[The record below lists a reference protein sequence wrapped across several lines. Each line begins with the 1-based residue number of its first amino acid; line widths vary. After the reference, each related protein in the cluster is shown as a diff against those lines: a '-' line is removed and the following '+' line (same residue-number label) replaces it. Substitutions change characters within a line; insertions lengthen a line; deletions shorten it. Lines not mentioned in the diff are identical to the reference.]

1 VNDRE
6 PGALPG
12 PGDSAQAAAN
22 AGPQPTVVDAN
33 GPSTAGPS
41 TAGLSTAGPS
51 TAGPSTANARR
62 KLGQSFTT
70 RAVGIAGV
78 AALVVVGSIV
88 GSAVLSS
95 AGSSPRSA
103 NIRTVLTA
111 SHDASA
117 TSPATITVTGNGEV
131 EGTPDTATFDIGVS
145 TTAHTA
151 VEALEENN
159 AQVAT
164 LEQSLEQSGV
174 QLKDMQTSY
183 LNLSANTNSRGK
195 VRSFSADDELTVTM
209 NDLSNLG
216 QALDAA
222 VTATG
227 NGVTLDGIS
236 FSISNKSALLA
247 AARAQ
252 AMQAANTEATQ
263 VAAGGG
269 LTLGPIVS
277 ITDQENAGQYVYY
290 NVNAAVPVATGTAVP
305 VQPGQQQISVQVTV
319 VYQLVASS

>member
-1 VNDRE
+1 VNEDRVNDRE

-33 GPSTAGPS
+33 GPC
-41 TAGLSTAGPS
+41 TAGPS
-51 TAGPSTANARR
+51 TAGPSAANARR

-117 TSPATITVTGNGEV
+117 TSPATITVTGSGEV

-174 QLKDMQTSY
+174 QLKDMQTSW

-195 VRSFSADDELTVTM
+195 VKNFTADDELTVTM
-209 NDLSNLG
+209 NNLSNLG
-216 QALDAA
+216 AALDAA

-236 FSISNKSALLA
+236 FSISNQSALLG

-290 NVNAAVPVATGTAVP
+290 SQLNTAAPVAGTAVP

>member
-1 VNDRE
+1 VNEDRVNGLE
-6 PGALPG
+6 PGVLSG
-12 PGDSAQAAAN
+12 QGDPAQASLS
-22 AGPQPTVVDAN
+22 AGPEQTVSGA
-33 GPSTAGPS
+33 STSSLSSPVGVHERRPGFTARAAGI
-41 TAGLSTAGPS
+41 
-51 TAGPSTANARR
+51 
-62 KLGQSFTT
+62 
-70 RAVGIAGV
+70 VGV

-88 GSAVLSS
+88 GAAALSS
-95 AGSSPRSA
+95 ASSSPRSTNLKA
-103 NIRTVLTA
+103 VLTT
-111 SHDASA
+111 SHDASTA
-117 TSPATITVTGNGEV
+117 SPPTITVTGSGVV
-131 EGTPDTATFDIGVS
+131 EGTPDTATFDVGVV
-145 TTAHTA
+145 TTSPTA
-151 VEALEENN
+151 VEALEQNN

-183 LNLSANTNSRGK
+183 LNLSANTNSKGK
-195 VRSFSADDELTVTM
+195 VRNFTAEDDLSVTM

-227 NGVTLDGIS
+227 NGVTLSGIS
-236 FSISNKSALLA
+236 FSISNQSALLA
-247 AARAQ
+247 SARAQ

-290 NVNAAVPVATGTAVP
+290 NLNAAAPVATGVP
-305 VQPGQQQISVQVTV
+305 VQAGQQQISVQVTV

>member
-1 VNDRE
+1 MNEDRVNDRE
-6 PGALPG
+6 PGVLPG
-12 PGDSAQAAAN
+12 PGDSAQESPN
-22 AGPQPTVVDAN
+22 AGLQPTVVDAG
-33 GPSTAGPS
+33 GPTSAGAPA
-41 TAGLSTAGPS
+41 AGA
-51 TAGPSTANARR
+51 AR
-62 KLGQSFTT
+62 KPGQGFTV
-70 RAVGIAGV
+70 RAVGIVGV
-78 AALVVVGSIV
+78 AALVVVGSV
-88 GSAVLSS
+88 LGAAALSS
-95 AGSSPRSA
+95 AGSSPRPA
-103 NIRTVLTA
+103 NLKTVLTA
-111 SHDASA
+111 SHAAPA
-117 TSPATITVTGNGEV
+117 TSAATITVTGNGEV
-131 EGTPDTATFDIGVS
+131 EGTPDTATFNIGVS

-151 VEALEENN
+151 VEALEGNN
-159 AQVAT
+159 TQVAT

-174 QLKDMQTSY
+174 QLKDMQTSW

-195 VRSFSADDELTVTM
+195 VKNFTADDELTVTM
-209 NDLSNLG
+209 NNLSNLG
-216 QALDAA
+216 AALDAA

-236 FSISNKSALLA
+236 FSISNQSALLG

-290 NVNAAVPVATGTAVP
+290 SQLNTAAPVAGTAVP

>member
-1 VNDRE
+1 MNEDRVNDRE

-12 PGDSAQAAAN
+12 PGDSAHAAASV
-22 AGPQPTVVDAN
+22 GPQPTVVDAN

-41 TAGLSTAGPS
+41 A
-51 TAGPSTANARR
+51 ANARR

-151 VEALEENN
+151 VEALEQNN

-236 FSISNKSALLA
+236 FSISNQSALLA

-263 VAAGGG
+263 VAAGGDWRSARSSRS
-269 LTLGPIVS
+269 PIRRTPANTCPTTS
-277 ITDQENAGQYVYY
+277 TRPYRWRPGRS
-290 NVNAAVPVATGTAVP
+290 VP

>member
-1 VNDRE
+1 
-6 PGALPG
+6 
-12 PGDSAQAAAN
+12 
-22 AGPQPTVVDAN
+22 
-33 GPSTAGPS
+33 
-41 TAGLSTAGPS
+41 
-51 TAGPSTANARR
+51 
-62 KLGQSFTT
+62 
-70 RAVGIAGV
+70 
-78 AALVVVGSIV
+78 LVVVGSLV

-95 AGSSPRSA
+95 SGSSPRSA

-111 SHDASA
+111 SHDATS

-131 EGTPDTATFDIGVS
+131 EGTPDTATFNIGVN

-151 VEALEENN
+151 VEALEGNN

-195 VRSFSADDELTVTM
+195 VKSFSADDELTVTM
-209 NDLSNLG
+209 NDLSSLG

-236 FSISNKSALLA
+236 FSVSNQSSLLA
-247 AARAQ
+247 TARAQ

-277 ITDQENAGQYVYY
+277 ITDQENAGQYVFY
-290 NVNAAVPVATGTAVP
+290 NVNAAVPTASGTAVP

-319 VYQLVASS
+319 VYQLVAS

>member
-1 VNDRE
+1 MNEDRVNDRE
-6 PGALPG
+6 PGVLPG
-12 PGDSAQAAAN
+12 PGDSALESPN
-22 AGPQPTVVDAN
+22 AGLPPTVVDA
-33 GPSTAGPS
+33 AGPTS
-41 TAGLSTAGPS
+41 AGP
-51 TAGPSTANARR
+51 TR
-62 KLGQSFTT
+62 KLGQGFTA
-70 RAVGIAGV
+70 RAVGIVGV
-78 AALVVVGSIV
+78 AALVVVGSV
-88 GSAVLSS
+88 LGAAALSS
-95 AGSSPRSA
+95 AGSSPRPA
-103 NIRTVLTA
+103 NLKTVLTA
-111 SHDASA
+111 SHAAPA
-117 TSPATITVTGNGEV
+117 TSAATITVTGNGEV
-131 EGTPDTATFDIGVS
+131 EGTPDTATFNIGVS

-151 VEALEENN
+151 VEALEGNN
-159 AQVAT
+159 TQVAT

-174 QLKDMQTSY
+174 QLKDMQTSW

-195 VRSFSADDELTVTM
+195 VKNFTADDELTVTM
-209 NDLSNLG
+209 NNLSNLG
-216 QALDAA
+216 AALDAA

-236 FSISNKSALLA
+236 FSISNQSALLG

-290 NVNAAVPVATGTAVP
+290 SQLNTAAPVAGTAVP

>member
-1 VNDRE
+1 MNEDRVNDRE
-6 PGALPG
+6 PGVLPG
-12 PGDSAQAAAN
+12 PGDSAQESPN
-22 AGPQPTVVDAN
+22 AGLQPTVVDAG
-33 GPSTAGPS
+33 GPTSAGASAAGAARKPGQGFTA
-41 TAGLSTAGPS
+41 
-51 TAGPSTANARR
+51 
-62 KLGQSFTT
+62 
-70 RAVGIAGV
+70 RAVGIVGV
-78 AALVVVGSIV
+78 AALVVVGSV
-88 GSAVLSS
+88 LGAAALSS
-95 AGSSPRSA
+95 AGSSPRPA
-103 NIRTVLTA
+103 NLKTVLTA
-111 SHDASA
+111 SHAAPA
-117 TSPATITVTGNGEV
+117 TSAATITVTGNGEV
-131 EGTPDTATFDIGVS
+131 EGTPDTATFNIGVS

-151 VEALEENN
+151 VEALEGNN
-159 AQVAT
+159 TQVAT

-174 QLKDMQTSY
+174 QLKDMQTSW

-195 VRSFSADDELTVTM
+195 VKNFTADDELTVTM
-209 NDLSNLG
+209 NNLSNLG
-216 QALDAA
+216 AALDAA

-236 FSISNKSALLA
+236 FSISNQSALLG

-290 NVNAAVPVATGTAVP
+290 SQLNTAAPVAGTAVP

>member
-1 VNDRE
+1 MNEDRVNDRE
-6 PGALPG
+6 PGVLPG
-12 PGDSAQAAAN
+12 PGDSALESPN
-22 AGPQPTVVDAN
+22 AGLPPRVVDA
-33 GPSTAGPS
+33 AGPTS
-41 TAGLSTAGPS
+41 VGPTAAG
-51 TAGPSTANARR
+51 AAR
-62 KLGQSFTT
+62 KLGQGFTA
-70 RAVGIAGV
+70 RAVGIVGV
-78 AALVVVGSIV
+78 AALVVVGSV
-88 GSAVLSS
+88 LGAAALSS
-95 AGSSPRSA
+95 AGSSPRPA
-103 NIRTVLTA
+103 NLKTVLTA
-111 SHDASA
+111 SHAAPA
-117 TSPATITVTGNGEV
+117 TSAATITVTGNGEV
-131 EGTPDTATFDIGVS
+131 EGTPDTATFNIGVS

-151 VEALEENN
+151 VEALEGNN
-159 AQVAT
+159 TQVAT

-174 QLKDMQTSY
+174 QLKDMQTSW

-195 VRSFSADDELTVTM
+195 VKNFTADDELTVTM
-209 NDLSNLG
+209 NNLSNLG
-216 QALDAA
+216 AALDAA

-236 FSISNKSALLA
+236 FSISNQSALLG

>member
-1 VNDRE
+1 MNEDRVNDRE
-6 PGALPG
+6 PGVLPG
-12 PGDSAQAAAN
+12 PGDSAQESPN
-22 AGPQPTVVDAN
+22 AGLQPTVVDAG
-33 GPSTAGPS
+33 GPTSAGAS
-41 TAGLSTAGPS
+41 AAGA
-51 TAGPSTANARR
+51 AR
-62 KLGQSFTT
+62 KPGQGFTV
-70 RAVGIAGV
+70 RAVGIVGV
-78 AALVVVGSIV
+78 AALVVVGS
-88 GSAVLSS
+88 VLGAAALRS
-95 AGSSPRSA
+95 AGSSPRPA
-103 NIRTVLTA
+103 NLKTVLTA
-111 SHDASA
+111 SHAAPA
-117 TSPATITVTGNGEV
+117 TSAATITVTGNGEV
-131 EGTPDTATFDIGVS
+131 EGTPDTATFNIGVS
-145 TTAHTA
+145 TTAHTS
-151 VEALEENN
+151 VEALEGNN
-159 AQVAT
+159 TQVAT

-174 QLKDMQTSY
+174 QLKDMQTSW

-195 VRSFSADDELTVTM
+195 VKNFTADDELTVTM
-209 NDLSNLG
+209 NNLSNLG
-216 QALDAA
+216 AALDAA

-236 FSISNKSALLA
+236 FSISNQSALLG

-290 NVNAAVPVATGTAVP
+290 SQLNTAAPVAGTAVP